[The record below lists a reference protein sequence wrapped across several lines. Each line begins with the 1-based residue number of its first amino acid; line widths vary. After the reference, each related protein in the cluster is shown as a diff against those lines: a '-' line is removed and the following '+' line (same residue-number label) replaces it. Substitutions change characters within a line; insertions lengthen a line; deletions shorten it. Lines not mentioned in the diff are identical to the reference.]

1 MFFLNP
7 YYLSTHFHHDK
18 RIKVGTNEL
27 KGSHETMRN
36 LGKQIAD
43 KELKLST
50 LEGDLRIERE
60 WRQSLQESDV
70 KDKEEICKLNM
81 EIQKLQLLK
90 NVCRFNSIF
99 KIVAYY
105 AMQY

>member
-1 MFFLNP
+1 
-7 YYLSTHFHHDK
+7 
-18 RIKVGTNEL
+18 
-27 KGSHETMRN
+27 MRN

-43 KELKLST
+43 KELKMST

-81 EIQKLQLLK
+81 EIQKLKLLK
-90 NVCRFNSIF
+90 NVSTVVT
-99 KIVAYY
+99 KSH
-105 AMQY
+105 